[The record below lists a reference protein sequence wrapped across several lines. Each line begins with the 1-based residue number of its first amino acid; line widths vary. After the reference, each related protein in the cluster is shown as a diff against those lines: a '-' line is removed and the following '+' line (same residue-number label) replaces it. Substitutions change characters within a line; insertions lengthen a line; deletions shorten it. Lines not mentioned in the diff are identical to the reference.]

1 MAEETLPDAP
11 PSADVPHGDGL
22 VDAVLEVTSEIE
34 LAAVLDR
41 FVQVSAR
48 LTGALY
54 GALTV
59 IDDSGVSTAFV
70 TTGPPGTVADV
81 LRSAPLALGALGAVP
96 ATGALRLTDVRD
108 HPAFRG
114 IPADH
119 PTTVPFLGT
128 SVRVGPRVFGQ
139 LCLSEKAGGFTPA
152 DEHVAVTLAAAAGAA
167 VTNARLYA
175 DARQRVHW
183 LQAGQ
188 DLTTLLLEGL
198 DDEDALER
206 IVSTARDADHADAA
220 ALALPG
226 VGGALLIEVAVGR
239 KRRKLLGAAMP
250 PGSRAWSVVEDRKG
264 RITSS
269 LSRAHSV
276 ATPALRSF
284 GPALFAPVLVPG
296 GAVGVLILLRKVGAP
311 LFEPYD
317 LTTAESFAT
326 QAALAYQLAAGRHAQ
341 DLAAL
346 HDERE
351 RIARDLHDL
360 AIQQLFATGLQLET
374 VRRRA
379 ARGVDATELT
389 AIVDEALDNVDG
401 SVRQIR
407 RIVHD
412 LRDPDSA
419 TGLIERLRREVSLAR
434 TGLGFAPALVVRLD
448 GVAVTEGSLDE
459 DRLDERV
466 GRDLTSDVVAVV
478 REGLANAARHAQATS
493 VTVRV
498 RVVGAGPLGS
508 VEVEVEDDG
517 VGLAAGPGR
526 RSGTHNLAERARQ
539 HGGTAEIGATPDGP
553 GTLLTWAA
561 PLG

>member
-1 MAEETLPDAP
+1 MAEETLPGP
-11 PSADVPHGDGL
+11 PSSTDLPHGDDL
-22 VDAVLEVTSEIE
+22 VDAVLAVTSEIE
-34 LAAVLDR
+34 LSTVLDR
-41 FVQVSAR
+41 FVHVAAR
-48 LTGALY
+48 LTGATY

-70 TTGPPGTVADV
+70 TTGGQGAVADV

-108 HPAFRG
+108 HPAFVG

-139 LCLSEKAGGFTPA
+139 LCLSEKAGGFTHT
-152 DEHVAVTLAAAAGAA
+152 DEHVVVSLAAAAGAA
-167 VTNARLYA
+167 VANARLYA

-188 DLTTLLLEGL
+188 DITTLLLEGV
-198 DDEDALER
+198 DEDDALER
-206 IVSTARDADHADAA
+206 IVSTAQAADQADAA
-220 ALALPG
+220 VLALPG

-250 PGSRAWSVVEDRKG
+250 PGSRAWKVAQERTG
-264 RITSS
+264 HITTS
-269 LSRAHSV
+269 LSRARSV
-276 ATPALRSF
+276 ATPAMRAF
-284 GPALFAPVLVPG
+284 GPALFAPVLTPG
-296 GAVGVLILLRKVGAP
+296 GDVGVLILLRKVGAP

-326 QAALAYQLAAGRHAQ
+326 QAALAYALAAGRRAQ
-341 DLAAL
+341 DVAAL
-346 HDERE
+346 LDERE

-379 ARGVDATELT
+379 ANGTDATELT
-389 AIVDEALDNVDG
+389 AIVDEALDNVDD

-412 LRDPDSA
+412 LRDPDA
-419 TGLIERLRREVSLAR
+419 TTGMVERLTREVSLAQ
-434 TGLGFAPALVVRLD
+434 TGLGFAPVLVLTLD
-448 GVAVTEGSLDE
+448 GVAVVAGSLDG

-466 GRDLTSDVVAVV
+466 DRDLTSDVVAVV

-493 VTVRV
+493 VEVRV
-498 RVVGAGPLGS
+498 SVLGVGPQGS
-508 VEVEVEDDG
+508 VRVEVEDDG
-517 VGLAAGPGR
+517 VGLAPGPGR
-526 RSGTHNLAERARQ
+526 RSGTRNVAERARQ
-539 HGGTAEIGATPDGP
+539 HGGAAAVGAVPDGP